1 MLLVATASASSMM
14 PSLSKTAKAQGDG
27 RMAAVACCGAD
38 RSASIAALGSGTVL
52 KGPTPVAVLDA
63 ASSVSDGALA
73 VAASQVVLL
82 EVRVADLVERGPNGL
97 DQLRP
102 LLQRSLRLSPTGPK
116 KLLLLAVVD
125 AESSELSEGAVS
137 ALAAQQLEELWGGLG
152 VPEGASAFEDA
163 LELQCVFLPHPKA
176 AQFASSVEQLKARF
190 ADAGASAYLFSDG
203 RYTANAAALLESA
216 ESLNALPAPA
226 QSTPESPAAV
236 HAAYTCL
243 VALDGATKEFQKGL
257 SALKKAADA
266 SVVPDFGEQAS
277 ALLDDA
283 LDKYDAATEALKPHK
298 ARAASRD
305 ALKANLR
312 RALLPPFRKQV
323 SALQKQTLA
332 KFRQKLAAL
341 RPSAEVEVELAA
353 LRKDLTMGYEAQAEQ
368 LAPADKSLGFS
379 DVFERRELYETFVQ
393 GCQAHVENLRVQ
405 GLYLPTKRVVF
416 PVDFSAH
423 WLMLNPFGKD
433 ARYDAVG
440 PGDKPLFRPTASPM
454 RLRATGGYKPS
465 SQLQDPKRMV
475 FTDKM
480 MK

>member
-226 QSTPESPAAV
+226 QATPESPAAV

-243 VALDGATKEFQKGL
+243 VALDSATKEFQKGL

-323 SALQKQTLA
+323 RRSPPPPP
-332 KFRQKLAAL
+332 AAHAHTTNPAATR
-341 RPSAEVEVELAA
+341 RP
-353 LRKDLTMGYEAQAEQ
+353 Q
-368 LAPADKSLGFS
+368 LHSP
-379 DVFERRELYETFVQ
+379 T
-393 GCQAHVENLRVQ
+393 RV
-405 GLYLPTKRVVF
+405 
-416 PVDFSAH
+416 
-423 WLMLNPFGKD
+423 
-433 ARYDAVG
+433 
-440 PGDKPLFRPTASPM
+440 
-454 RLRATGGYKPS
+454 
-465 SQLQDPKRMV
+465 
-475 FTDKM
+475 
-480 MK
+480 